1 MKTVQ
6 DLMSFNQANLA
17 AFAESTRIFTAG
29 FQDLSQR
36 TFAVG
41 QAQFAGT
48 LAHLQSLS
56 GVTSVERVVALQTKA
71 IRETLQ
77 TSLTETGRLAD
88 AALKLAEQ
96 TTTPITA
103 RAEAAM
109 QVFSRAA

>member
-6 DLMSFNQANLA
+6 DLMSFSQANLA
-17 AFAESTRIFTAG
+17 AFAESSRIFTTG

-36 TFAVG
+36 ALALG

-48 LAHLQSLS
+48 VAHFQSLS
-56 GVTSVERVVALQTKA
+56 GVTSVERVVALQTQA
-71 IRETLQ
+71 LRETLQ
-77 TSLTETGRLAD
+77 TSLTETGRLAE

-96 TTTPITA
+96 TATPITA
-103 RAEAAM
+103 RAEAAI